1 MLLPMPRP
9 LTLTLTLTLT
19 LLALTAC
26 GSDPEGDDTPALD
39 AATAS
44 PDADL
49 SRCTVVP
56 DLGDLGALAGTGT
69 ASGAAGTR
77 QVNVSVT
84 VAQDTST
91 RDVVYVQL
99 KGGRGTFAAGAPA
112 PGTYPITGVDAAY
125 GTCGVCV
132 TLIGDLVP
140 GQGPT
145 QFYFATG
152 GTVTVSAVTGRLTGS
167 VSGVTFG
174 ELDLTSEELVAG
186 GCTSR
191 LGGLAF
197 DAALP

>member
-1 MLLPMPRP
+1 MRRP

-26 GSDPEGDDTPALD
+26 GTEPEGDDTPAID
-39 AATAS
+39 AAAAT

-56 DLGDLGALAGTGT
+56 DLGDLGPLPGTGT

-99 KGGRGTFAAGAPA
+99 KGGRGAFAAGAPV
-112 PGTYPITGVDAAY
+112 PGTYPLTGADAAY

-145 QFYFATG
+145 QFHFATG
-152 GTVTVSAVTGRLTGS
+152 GTVTVSSAPGRLTGS

-174 ELDLTSEELVAG
+174 ELDLTSETLVPG